1 MMEKLRIFFIEA
13 WVWANPALY
22 RSAVKAEGLIY
33 FFAVQAAVAQYFS
46 RKQEDRNLVAVA
58 RPRLEV
64 PVNVDDIDGDPLR
77 RRQSLQLAQHL
88 LAQAAPG
95 TRVQQEPLG
104 VNDEESRRR
113 WKFSPSG
120 Q

>member
-58 RPRLEV
+58 RPRLEL
-64 PVNVDDIDGDPLR
+64 PANVDDIDGDPFC
-77 RRQSLQLAQHL
+77 RRQSLQLAHHL
-88 LAQAAPG
+88 LPQAPPG
-95 TRVQQEPLG
+95 PRPPHDPLPANHEEPRPP
-104 VNDEESRRR
+104 SS
-113 WKFSPSG
+113 FSPS
-120 Q
+120 